1 MNTTD
6 NEGIRAMKLRI
17 NKLRLDGGTQP
28 RAVVDY
34 ATTEEYADAMQDGAQ
49 FPPVIVFYDGSEYWL
64 ADGFHRVHASMIA
77 GFEEVFAD
85 VRQGTRRDA
94 VLYSVGANAVHG
106 MRRTNADKRRAVQTL
121 LEDVEWAKWS
131 DREIARR
138 CAVSDRLVN
147 SIRPTASANN
157 SQMETRLVERNGTVY
172 EQRTENIGRR
182 AIITNEGELIVEDD
196 APAAPPQAPPP
207 TPVSAPYMQHEPSS
221 PLSDPLAVEHHVD
234 EYLPEDEESEAMY
247 LTKLNYKRLSRK
259 ERTAFINWLNLR
271 GDVR

>member
-1 MNTTD
+1 MITAD
-6 NEGIRAMKLRI
+6 NDGVRAMKLRI

-34 ATTEEYADAMQDGAQ
+34 ATVEEYADAMQNGAE

-64 ADGFHRVHASMIA
+64 ADGFHRVHASMTA

-106 MRRTNADKRRAVQTL
+106 MRRTNADKRRAVRTL
-121 LEDVEWAKWS
+121 LEDEEWAKWS
-131 DREIARR
+131 NNKIAQQ
-138 CAVSDRLVN
+138 CAVSLDTVN
-147 SIRPTASANN
+147 RMRREIVPLNESLS
-157 SQMETRLVERNGTVY
+157 ERTYVTKHGTVA
-172 EQRTENIGRR
+172 QMNTENIGRR

-196 APAAPPQAPPP
+196 EPAAVP
-207 TPVSAPYMQHEPSS
+207 TPASHPHMRHEPSS
-221 PLSDPLAVEHHVD
+221 PLSDPLAIERHVD
-234 EYLPEDEESEAMY
+234 EHAPEDDESEAMY

-259 ERTAFINWLNLR
+259 ERTAFLDWLKLR